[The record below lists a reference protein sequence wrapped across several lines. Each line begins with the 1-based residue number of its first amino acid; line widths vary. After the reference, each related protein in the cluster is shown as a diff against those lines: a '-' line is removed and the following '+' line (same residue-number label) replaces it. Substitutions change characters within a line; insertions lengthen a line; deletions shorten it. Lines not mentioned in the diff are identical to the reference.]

1 MVIAGLF
8 VYLRCSP
15 NNYAETVLGLFQE
28 AVQRFGLPSRVRSDL
43 GGENVGVTRFMLN
56 HPERGINRGSIIMG
70 KSVHNQRIE
79 RLWTDLR
86 RVLVAYYIRL
96 FLHLENVGVLDIL
109 NECHLLA
116 LHYPKN

>member
-1 MVIAGLF
+1 MVVLMVLAGLF

-56 HPERGINRGSIIMG
+56 HPERGINRGSIIMEKVYTIRG
-70 KSVHNQRIE
+70 
-79 RLWTDLR
+79 LR
-86 RVLVAYYIRL
+86 DCGLTL
-96 FLHLENVGVLDIL
+96 GESWLPTTLDYFCIWRM
-109 NECHLLA
+109 
-116 LHYPKN
+116 